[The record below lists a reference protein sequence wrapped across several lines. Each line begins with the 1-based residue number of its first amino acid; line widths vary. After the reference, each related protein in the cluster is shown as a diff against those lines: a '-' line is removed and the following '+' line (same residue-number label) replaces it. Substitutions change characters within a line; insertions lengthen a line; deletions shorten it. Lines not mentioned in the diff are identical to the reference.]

1 MAAYEVQN
9 SYANGHVNGTI
20 NSTFNAK
27 VKHPSVQMSEKLDEI
42 EQIWGRRTK
51 ATWFSAFLCFLLVTL
66 PPVILTINFATL
78 EYFDGSV
85 LDTLTAFREEGPLRF
100 FIDYSPRPDFNA
112 AVGYLAWLLF
122 QALLYTF
129 LPGPLSTGQM
139 TPAGNLLKYRT
150 NGLNAWLLTH
160 ALFLTLGF
168 SPFLDMAII
177 ANNWQGLVVATYV
190 YGFIIS
196 AISLVKA
203 HLAPSHPNDRKFSG
217 SIIFD
222 FFAGVELNPRFG
234 HLWDFKLFHN
244 GRPGIIAWTLIS
256 LSHTAAQ
263 YQKLGYVTN
272 SLILVD
278 LFHFMYVVDFFINED
293 WYLRTIDMAHDHFG
307 YMLGFGSVAIVPGL
321 YTIQAQYLARYP
333 VDLSTL
339 HALAVLL
346 IGLSGYAI
354 FRAAN
359 HQKDVVRQTNG
370 QCDIWGKKAEVII
383 APYKTADG
391 QSHESLL
398 LCSGRSPFFSSS
410 AAVLFFSPILFSLG
424 VTVRPV
430 SRNFML
436 TWNH

>member
-1 MAAYEVQN
+1 MATYKVQN
-9 SYANGHVNGTI
+9 GYANGHVNGPI
-20 NSTFNAK
+20 NSTINPDV
-27 VKHPSVQMSEKLDEI
+27 VKHPSVQVSETLDEI

-51 ATWFSAFLCFLLVTL
+51 ATWFSAFFCFLLVTL
-66 PPVILTINFATL
+66 CPVFLTIIFATL
-78 EYFDGSV
+78 EYFDGSI
-85 LDTLTAFREEGPLRF
+85 LDTLTAFREEGSLRF
-100 FIDYSPRPDFNA
+100 FINYSPRPDFNA

-139 TPAGNLLKYRT
+139 TPAGNLLEYRT

-168 SPFLDMAII
+168 SGFLDMAII

-196 AISLVKA
+196 GFSLVKA
-203 HLAPSHPNDRKFSG
+203 HLAPSHPKDRKFSG
-217 SIIFD
+217 SMIFD

-234 HLWDFKLFHN
+234 DLWDFKLFHN
-244 GRPGIIAWTLIS
+244 GRPGIVAWTLIS
-256 LSHTAAQ
+256 LSYTASQ
-263 YQKLGYVTN
+263 YQTLGYVTN

-278 LFHFMYVVDFFINED
+278 LFHLMYVVDFFINED

-321 YTIQAQYLARYP
+321 YTIQAQYLAKYP

-339 HALAVLL
+339 HAFAVLV
-346 IGLSGYAI
+346 IGLGGYAI

-398 LCSGRSPFFSSS
+398 LCSGRLPLSPQCTPVLLISL
-410 AAVLFFSPILFSLG
+410 VLFPWAQLSCQ
-424 VTVRPV
+424 
-430 SRNFML
+430 
-436 TWNH
+436 